1 MQVTYYFLDILLQSW
16 ACLQCNSSFKLIDLI
31 QTLFGASLAKV
42 VTYHEAKVERKEKYL
57 RSDFLC
63 PVLRL
68 GKQVYQIRYFFTLS
82 DQQPG
87 SREAA
92 GRGEVDVRHSASTRC
107 GGFEPHSTSFKH
119 RWALSSGT
127 GRPTRPSLPSQL
139 FPDCPLEGAGAGE
152 SSWIQGTS
160 EPFHSPNTAC

>member
-1 MQVTYYFLDILLQSW
+1 MHASYVLLFGYSF
-16 ACLQCNSSFKLIDLI
+16 AELSMSSVQLIYIDLI
-31 QTLFGASLAKV
+31 QIAFGASLAKV
-42 VTYHEAKVERKEKYL
+42 VTCHEAKVERKEKYP

-92 GRGEVDVRHSASTRC
+92 GRGEGDVRHSA
-107 GGFEPHSTSFKH
+107 
-119 RWALSSGT
+119 
-127 GRPTRPSLPSQL
+127 
-139 FPDCPLEGAGAGE
+139 
-152 SSWIQGTS
+152 
-160 EPFHSPNTAC
+160 